1 MDHHGFG
8 GRGLG
13 RWLTGLDEWLWGTGG
28 QSTTEFLL
36 VAMAL
41 VSMAVGLAA
50 MWHAAESGRLLSL
63 ASAAASHS
71 SESGV
76 VSLLK
81 DLAGY

>member
-1 MDHHGFG
+1 MDHHGRG

-13 RWLTGLDEWLWGTGG
+13 GWLRGAGG

-41 VSMAVGLAA
+41 ASLAAGLAA
-50 MWHAAESGRLLSL
+50 MWRAAESGRLLSL
-63 ASAAASHS
+63 AFDAASHS
-71 SESGV
+71 TESGI

>member
-1 MDHHGFG
+1 MENH
-8 GRGLG
+8 GRGARG
-13 RWLTGLDEWLWGTGG
+13 VGDRVMDARG

-41 VSMAVGLAA
+41 AAMAIGLAA
-50 MWHAAESGRLLSL
+50 MWRAAESGRLLSL
-63 ASAAASHS
+63 ATASASHS
-71 SESGV
+71 SESGI

>member
-1 MDHHGFG
+1 MEDHELR
-8 GRGLG
+8 GRTLG
-13 RWLTGLDEWLWGTGG
+13 RWLSDRDG

-41 VSMAVGLAA
+41 AAMAAGLAA
-50 MWHAAESGRLLSL
+50 MWHAAESGRLLAL
-63 ASAAASHS
+63 AADAASHS
-71 SESGV
+71 TESGV

>member
-1 MDHHGFG
+1 MEDH
-8 GRGLG
+8 GRGARDVG
-13 RWLTGLDEWLWGTGG
+13 GGLTGCCG

-41 VSMAVGLAA
+41 AAMALGLAA
-50 MWHAAESGRLLSL
+50 MWRVAESCRLLSL

-71 SESGV
+71 TESGV

>member
-1 MDHHGFG
+1 MENHGRGARGVG
-8 GRGLG
+8 GRVMDT
-13 RWLTGLDEWLWGTGG
+13 RG

-41 VSMAVGLAA
+41 AAMAIGLAA
-50 MWHAAESGRLLSL
+50 MWRAAESGRLLSL
-63 ASAAASHS
+63 ATAAASHS

>member
-1 MDHHGFG
+1 MENHVRGARGVG
-8 GRGLG
+8 GR
-13 RWLTGLDEWLWGTGG
+13 LTDARG

-41 VSMAVGLAA
+41 AAMAIGLAA
-50 MWHAAESGRLLSL
+50 MWRAAESGRLLSL